1 MSELNKDA
9 KGPKDAKDTK
19 EPKDKE
25 IKDRESGVGPGR
37 RKTVRKG
44 MFAKDRKLAKSSRL
58 KLLMYGFGDD
68 PNPSADSIALMDDL
82 VIDYITEMCQKVSK
96 VSESRGKLRVE
107 DFKFVLRKDPKKLA
121 RVEELL
127 YMNEDIRRAKQ
138 LFDEKEMDPTEDPQQ
153 QQQQQ
158 QQQHQQ
164 QQQSQQPQQS
174 QQSQSQ
180 SQ

>member
-1 MSELNKDA
+1 MNEPLKDS
-9 KGPKDAKDTK
+9 KTPKDV
-19 EPKDKE
+19 KDKD
-25 IKDRESGVGPGR
+25 IKDREAGVGPGR

-44 MFAKDRKLAKSSRL
+44 MFAKDL
-58 KLLMYGFGDD
+58 KLLMYGFGDA
-68 PNPSADSIALMDDL
+68 PTPSSDSIALMDDL

-138 LFDEKEMDPTEDPQQ
+138 LFDEKEMEPTEESQQ
-153 QQQQQ
+153 QQQQ
-158 QQQHQQ
+158 
-164 QQQSQQPQQS
+164 
-174 QQSQSQ
+174 
-180 SQ
+180 